1 MKILVTGGT
10 GHLGANLVRKLVAD
24 GADVRALVLP
34 GDPARRA
41 LEGLPIELV
50 EGDLREAATLAPA
63 VRGVGRIFHTAAIV
77 STLESD
83 EPLLFAANVLG
94 TRNLLAA
101 ARTAGVGRV
110 VVTGS
115 FSAVGH
121 RDDGQPCDESLPFYP
136 FGKIMPYEKSKAGCE
151 HEALKAVAEGQDVVI
166 ATSCAIIGPHDYV
179 PSRMGRTIRDYAN
192 GKLRAY
198 LPGGFPF
205 VAARDIVSG
214 HLLAMDNG
222 RTGQKYIIASEYR
235 STDDWMDML
244 ERVTGR
250 KRPVRLPTSVMLPIA
265 TVSEAFVKTFAPR
278 YPLRF
283 TAGAVRILSLCR
295 KADTT
300 KAQTELGFRPSR
312 VEDAVREAYEWFIAD
327 GQIARSARA
336 AVPRASSQEASL

>member
-1 MKILVTGGT
+1 MKTLVTGGT
-10 GHLGANLVRKLVAD
+10 GHLGANLVRKLIER
-24 GADVRALVLP
+24 GEDVRALVLP

-41 LEGLPIELV
+41 LEGLPLELV
-50 EGDLREAATLAPA
+50 EGDLRDPRTLGRA
-63 VRGVGRIFHTAAIV
+63 VRDVSRLYHAAAVV
-77 STLESD
+77 STLEAD
-83 EPLLFAANVLG
+83 EPLLFDANVLG
-94 TRNLLAA
+94 TRNLLRA
-101 ARTAGVGRV
+101 AREAGVGRV

-121 RDDGQPCDESLPFYP
+121 REDGRPSSEEDPFNP
-136 FGKIMPYEKSKAGCE
+136 FGKIMPYEKSKAGVE
-151 HEALKAVAEGQDVVI
+151 HEALKAVVEGQEVVI

-179 PSRMGRTIRDYAN
+179 PSRMGRTICDYAN

-214 HLLAMDNG
+214 HLLAMDKG
-222 RTGQKYIIASEYR
+222 RSGQKYIIASEYR

-250 KRPVRLPTSVMLPIA
+250 KRPVRLPTAVMLPIA
-265 TVSEAFVKTFAPR
+265 TVSEALVKTFAPT

-295 KADTT
+295 KADTS
-300 KAQTELGFRPSR
+300 KAQQELGFVPTR
-312 VEDAVREAYEWFIAD
+312 VEDAVREAYEWFVAEGKIGGKTATD
-327 GQIARSARA
+327 SAYR
-336 AVPRASSQEASL
+336 RAS

>member
-1 MKILVTGGT
+1 MKILVTGGS
-10 GHLGANLVRKLVAD
+10 GHLGANLVRKLVED
-24 GADVRALVLP
+24 GQDVRCFELH
-34 GDPARRA
+34 GTPARA
-41 LEGLPIELV
+41 LEGLPVERI
-50 EGDLREAATLAPA
+50 EGDLRDPASLAKAMKGIDRVFHPAA
-63 VRGVGRIFHTAAIV
+63 VV
-77 STLESD
+77 STLEAD
-83 EPLLFAANVLG
+83 EPLLFASNVIG
-94 TRNLLAA
+94 TKNLLHA
-101 ARTAGVGRV
+101 AREAGVGRV

-121 RDDGQPCDESLPFYP
+121 REDGEPSNETVPFNP
-136 FGKIMPYEKSKAGCE
+136 FGQIMPYEKSKAGVE
-151 HEALKAVAEGQDVVI
+151 HEVLKAVVEGQDVVI

-214 HLLAMDNG
+214 HLLAMEKG

-250 KRPVRLPTSVMLPIA
+250 KRPVRLPTNVMLPIA
-265 TVSEAFVKTFAPR
+265 IVSEAIVKAFAPH

-283 TAGAVRILSLCR
+283 TAGAVRILSMCR
-295 KADTT
+295 RADTS
-300 KAQTELGFRPSR
+300 KAQQELGFKPTL
-312 VEDAVREAYEWFIAD
+312 VEDAVREAYEWFLAD
-327 GQIARSARA
+327 GQIKRPANIMRPRTSQNEVRA
-336 AVPRASSQEASL
+336 